1 VWKLLSKRSSRKHYL
16 ILDLFLELPVLCRVY
31 TDYLRDMRIRRS
43 EDGDQAQSFINPIKD
58 WKLLSNTSRYDDRT
72 KMEMI
77 KIKSKHLDDIV
88 KMKEKEFS
96 LGTAPFEE
104 SNQLNMML
112 MNSIEAKLALL
123 DKINTKRS

>member
-1 VWKLLSKRSSRKHYL
+1 MYK
-16 ILDLFLELPVLCRVY
+16 
-31 TDYLRDMRIRRS
+31 DYLRDMRIRRS
-43 EDGDQAQSFINPIKD
+43 EDEDQAQSFVNPIKD

-72 KMEMI
+72 KIEMI

-88 KMKEKEFS
+88 KMKEKEFP

-123 DKINTKRS
+123 DKINTKRT